1 MNLIRI
7 VATILL
13 SFGTAGAQI
22 VQPRSRA
29 IDEKLSR
36 LLAGE
41 NSGLYL
47 LVFRPDVAPERAR
60 DIARRDGY
68 FCHSVDGLLPGHLVV
83 SGHHAALAEL
93 AGHDEVA
100 YVLPA
105 DPELLIRKRVYGCA
119 GPIMTTSS
127 VAEYRL
133 AATGWPKDEQGRVVL
148 QYVLDS
154 MTRKLDPNIA
164 RSQVE
169 RALSEW
175 ARYANISFT
184 PALQPG
190 GSRTIEIL
198 FATGAHGDSY
208 PFTSVTSLAHTYY
221 PWPANPE
228 PVAGDMHL
236 NDAELW
242 GVGNN
247 IDLFS
252 VALHEAGHA
261 LGLGHCDLP
270 GAVMYPYYKLSA
282 GLTSDDI
289 AAIQAVY
296 GAPGSGSPGRTGTPP
311 ATPVSPVTPPPPTT
325 GAGDTVAPSLK
336 IVQPNYTVFST
347 SASSVLVSGTATDNV
362 SVSAVKWTTS
372 TGSAGTA
379 AGTVAWSATIPL
391 LIGTNVI
398 TIRAYDAAGNSGWR
412 SVTAVR
418 N

>member
-1 MNLIRI
+1 MSLIRI
-7 VATILL
+7 AAAVLL
-13 SFGTAGAQI
+13 CWVTAGA
-22 VQPRSRA
+22 R
-29 IDEKLSR
+29 DEKLSR
-36 LLAGE
+36 LLAEE

-47 LVFRPDVAPERAR
+47 VVFRADVTAERAR

-68 FCHSVDGLLPGHLVV
+68 FSYAVEGLLPGHLVV
-83 SGHHAALAEL
+83 SGRHAALAAL

-105 DPELLIRKRVYGCA
+105 GHEMLVRKRVYGCN
-119 GPIMTTSS
+119 GPISAPGT
-127 VAEYRL
+127 VAEYSI
-133 AATGWPKDEQGRVVL
+133 AATGWPKDAEGRVAL

-154 MTRKLDPNIA
+154 VTRKLDSNVA

-175 ARYANISFT
+175 AHYANISFT
-184 PALQPG
+184 PVLQPG

-198 FATGAHGDSY
+198 FATGSHGDSY
-208 PFTSVTSLAHTYY
+208 PFTSVASLAHTFY

-228 PVAGDMHL
+228 PLAGDMHL
-236 NDAELW
+236 NDAEIW
-242 GVGNN
+242 GVGNS

-261 LGLGHCDLP
+261 LGLGHSDLP

-289 AAIQAVY
+289 AAIQALY
-296 GAPGSGSPGRTGTPP
+296 GAPGSGNPVATGTPP
-311 ATPVSPVTPPPPTT
+311 AAPVQPVTPPPASTPGT
-325 GAGDTVAPSLK
+325 DTVAPTLK

-347 SASSVLVSGTATDNV
+347 SAASVLVSGTATDNIGV
-362 SVSAVKWTTS
+362 AAVKWTTS
-372 TGSAGTA
+372 TGSSGTA
-379 AGTVAWSATIPL
+379 VGTAAWSATIPL

>member
-1 MNLIRI
+1 MSLIRI
-7 VATILL
+7 VAAVLL
-13 SFGTAGAQI
+13 CPGLAGAHD
-22 VQPRSRA
+22 A
-29 IDEKLSR
+29 KLSR
-36 LLAGE
+36 LLAEE

-47 LVFRPDVAPERAR
+47 VVFRADVTVERAR

-68 FCHSVDGLLPGHLVV
+68 ISYAVEGLLRGHLVV
-83 SGHHAALAEL
+83 SGRHGALTAL

-105 DPELLIRKRVYGCA
+105 DPELLVRKRVYGCT
-119 GPIMTTSS
+119 GPITAASTAAGYSM
-127 VAEYRL
+127 
-133 AATGWPKDEQGRVVL
+133 AATGWPKDAQGRVAL
-148 QYVLDS
+148 EYVFDS
-154 MTRKLDPNIA
+154 MTRKLDPNVA

-198 FATGAHGDSY
+198 FALGPHGDSF
-208 PFTSVTSLAHTYY
+208 PFSSVANLAHTFY

-236 NDAELW
+236 NDAEIW
-242 GVGNN
+242 GVGNS

-261 LGLGHCDLP
+261 LGLGHSDRP

-289 AAIQAVY
+289 AAIQSVY
-296 GAPGSGSPGRTGTPP
+296 GAPGSGNPIGTGAPPTTP
-311 ATPVSPVTPPPPTT
+311 AQPVTPPPPGTP
-325 GAGDTVAPSLK
+325 GSDTVAPSLK
-336 IVQPNYTVFST
+336 IGQPSYTVFST

-362 SVSAVKWTTS
+362 GVSAVKWTTS
-372 TGSAGTA
+372 TGSSGTA
-379 AGTVAWSATIPL
+379 AGTAAWSATIPL

-412 SVTAVR
+412 SMTAVR